1 MDSPRAAVVLVG
13 QNPTPA
19 LLSSLTLRA
28 DHLALV
34 ASDGTRPLA
43 RRVAAAVE
51 RLARP
56 ESVSVVSVGPD
67 PHDFGPVTDTLAA
80 LHRANGGQPWYLDY
94 TGGTKVMSVAAALLH
109 ERVLPTDRHPGSRRW
124 RHYLDAV
131 NDRLRTADGSH
142 PGRPLVSD
150 GVDLRTLAAIHGAH
164 WLQDRDPEPVRLFVQ
179 GGRQALQARFPDLS
193 PAVRRGVVAE
203 GRVLSH
209 LLRHTRR
216 RSDTEVVG
224 ARQVADPRHPGG
236 SVADFDAVLRHRH
249 RVLCV
254 EAKTRPEDVVARAGW
269 TVAKARR
276 VFGTAVQVLFVHSGP
291 AVPGL
296 RERVTAYNP
305 ALAARSVHVWSLEDL
320 LSRLTSFEDIRGA
333 FFPGLASSDTDATP
347 SPVRAP
353 GPDRGTGPAPGT
365 GPNGAPGPRRRP
377 APPEAPGPPP
387 PGRHPGPKDG
397 PVLVTSL
404 GGSRLGTLTAVHA
417 HRPARTLV
425 LPSRQSVRDRMRD
438 SAARTLYAVEHP
450 GAPPADAALLREA
463 GYRDRVRFTSD
474 PVDGSDAD
482 AVAAVA
488 QDWIVREQRA
498 DPQPPVVADITT
510 GTKAMSLGLA
520 LAARR
525 TGACAAYQLAR
536 RRTVV
541 CLTHGELPLRGRA
554 SVDWHLVLPGYT
566 PLPGAGDGDGSLT
579 GNACR
584 AARTQVDT
592 VLLDAARAAL
602 VRAASGP
609 VRVWMDASLSDP
621 EECLTAQERPSLVL
635 TFDDRAVGLT
645 APGWL
650 RRRGPGGEARE
661 VGRGAWAQSVFAAT
675 AHLGTRCDVA
685 GTVVALTR
693 PGGDVSRA
701 VELVDWIAHADTSP
715 HGGPGRIAFGDPL
728 RPLVAVASPDALPA
742 LLDTDVSLL

>member
-164 WLQDRDPEPVRLFVQ
+164 WLEDRDPEPVRLFVQ

-333 FFPGLASSDTDATP
+333 FFPGLASSDTDAAP
-347 SPVRAP
+347 RPVRASD
-353 GPDRGTGPAPGT
+353 PDRGTGPTPGA
-365 GPNGAPGPRRRP
+365 GPNRAPGPGRRP

-387 PGRHPGPKDG
+387 PGSHPGPKDG

-438 SAARTLYAVEHP
+438 SAARTLHAVEHP

-498 DPQPPVVADITT
+498 DPPPPVVADITT

-566 PLPGAGDGDGSLT
+566 PLPGAEDGDGSLT

-609 VRVWMDASLSDP
+609 VRVWMDASLTDP

-650 RRRGPGGEARE
+650 RRRGPGGQARE

-701 VELVDWIAHADTSP
+701 VELVDWITHADPSP